1 MRPEAERRIAEL
13 RQQLSHHDYRYYVL
27 DDPEIPDAEYD
38 RLLLE
43 LRALENEYPDLVTPD
58 SPTQRVAGQPV
69 ATFGV
74 VTHAVPMLSL
84 DNAFTD
90 EDVTAFDRRIHERLG
105 EEADTTL
112 QYVAEP
118 KLDGLAVTIIYRD
131 GELQRAATRG
141 DGAKGEDVTANVRQI
156 RKVPR
161 RLRGSPPSLLEVRGE
176 VFMPIA
182 GFERMN
188 RLARERGEK
197 VYINPRNS
205 ASGSL
210 RQLDPAITARRPLD
224 MFFYASG
231 AVEGGALP
239 DTQWGL
245 LQAFA
250 SWGLP
255 ICPDATPVSGVHG
268 LLGYFQSMAAKRR
281 ELPYQIDGVVY
292 KLNDRRAQER
302 LGFVSRAPRWAIAHK
317 FPADE
322 AVTTVAAVEFQVGR
336 TGALT
341 PVARLEP
348 VFVGGV
354 TVSNVTLHNIDEV
367 RRKDVRVGDTVSVR
381 RAGDVIP
388 ELVRVIKHVAEEA
401 PRVQLPE
408 RCPVCGSRVLQ
419 AEGEA
424 VARCSGGFTCRAQ
437 RQEALRHFA
446 SRRAMDIEGL
456 GDKIIEQLVERNLVQ
471 SPADLYSLDAAALL
485 ELERMGEKSVQKLL
499 QAIDRSRNT
508 TLPRFLYALGIRDV
522 GEATALALSQHFGSL
537 EPLLSAGEAQIQ
549 QVPDIG
555 PVVAAQVATFFASP
569 EHRKVIQRLR
579 AQGVTWPEVERPD
592 SGSQPL
598 AGVTFV
604 ITGTLESMSR
614 DQAQE
619 ALLALG
625 AKVAGSVSRKTGYV
639 VAGANAG
646 SKLEKAGELGV
657 RILNEQEFLTLLQAP
672 HVR

>member
-1 MRPEAERRIAEL
+1 
-13 RQQLSHHDYRYYVL
+13 
-27 DDPEIPDAEYD
+27 
-38 RLLLE
+38 
-43 LRALENEYPDLVTPD
+43 
-58 SPTQRVAGQPV
+58 
-69 ATFGV
+69 
-74 VTHAVPMLSL
+74 
-84 DNAFTD
+84 
-90 EDVTAFDRRIHERLG
+90 
-105 EEADTTL
+105 
-112 QYVAEP
+112 
-118 KLDGLAVTIIYRD
+118 
-131 GELQRAATRG
+131 
-141 DGAKGEDVTANVRQI
+141 
-156 RKVPR
+156 
-161 RLRGSPPSLLEVRGE
+161 
-176 VFMPIA
+176 
-182 GFERMN
+182 
-188 RLARERGEK
+188 
-197 VYINPRNS
+197 

-231 AVEGGALP
+231 AVEGGVLP

-250 SWGLP
+250 NWGLP
-255 ICPDATPVSGVHG
+255 ICPDATTVAGVEG
-268 LLGYFQSMAAKRR
+268 LLGYFQSMAAKRSK
-281 ELPYQIDGVVY
+281 LPYQIDGVVY

-388 ELVRVIKHVAEEA
+388 EVVRVIKHLAEDA
-401 PRVQLPE
+401 PLVQLPE
-408 RCPVCGSRVLQ
+408 CCPVCGSRVLQ

-471 SPADLYSLDAAALL
+471 SPADLYSLEAAALL
-485 ELERMGEKSVQKLL
+485 ELERMGEKSVQNLL

-537 EPLLSAGEAQIQ
+537 EPLLSAGEAEIQ
-549 QVPDIG
+549 QVQDIG
-555 PVVAAQVATFFASP
+555 PIVAAHVATFFASA
-569 EHRKVIQRLR
+569 EHRKVIERLR
-579 AQGVTWPEVERPD
+579 AQGVRWPEVERPE

-604 ITGTLESMSR
+604 ITGTLETMSR
-614 DQAQE
+614 DEAQE

-639 VAGANAG
+639 IAGANAG
-646 SKLEKAGELGV
+646 SKLEKAAELGV
-657 RILNEQEFLTLLQAP
+657 RILNEPEFLQLLQAP
-672 HVR
+672 PLR